1 MDQKDYKEKVVCKK
15 CGYIVY
21 RDLEKYDIYT
31 DILNKEEKN
40 IYAVFVKK
48 FKCPKCQSTEYN
60 SSITTIDIESVKD
73 IGSEKDIES
82 VKDIKAEIINVNLKP
97 KRTVSKKKVAV
108 V

>member
-15 CGYIVY
+15 CGHIVY

-60 SSITTIDIESVKD
+60 SSIATI
-73 IGSEKDIES
+73 DIES

-97 KRTVSKKKVAV
+97 KRAASKKKVAV